1 MDINKTIKI
10 EIKRFNTTLEV
21 KIRNIL
27 DVVKSPG
34 YITLI
39 YWHPEEGKKES
50 SLIFDD
56 EPLTWCD
63 KDGNESTDYQKLI
76 DTLSVYAEQTKL
88 KDAIASLD

>member
-1 MDINKTIKI
+1 MEINKTIKI
-10 EIKRFNTTLEV
+10 KDKRFNTTLEV

-39 YWHPEEGKKES
+39 YWHPEEGKKAS
-50 SLIFDD
+50 SFIFDD

-63 KDGNESTDYQKLI
+63 KDGNESADYQKLI

-88 KDAIASLD
+88 KDAIAYLN

>member
-1 MDINKTIKI
+1 MEINKTIKI
-10 EIKRFNTTLEV
+10 ENKRFKTTLEV

-27 DVVKSPG
+27 DVVKSTG

-50 SLIFDD
+50 SFIFDD
-56 EPLTWCD
+56 EPLTWYD
-63 KDGNESTDYQKLI
+63 KDGNKSKDYQKLV

-88 KDAIASLD
+88 KDALASLD